1 MYKQHNYY
9 NNISETMKKI
19 GLPLLMILL
28 SLPILAQEERPELI
42 TDRPDATES
51 PSVVPQGAL
60 QIETGALFT
69 SFEEDVLQTQTQTL
83 TYNTTL
89 LRYGLLDNLEL
100 RLGWNVVEQSNKTT
114 GDGLATIESGF
125 SPLLFGMKVNIA
137 QEKGWLPTIG
147 LVGHLFLPFTASED
161 FKPQHTSIDFRFAF
175 DHTLSDSSSIAYNL
189 GAQWEADS
197 LGAAYIYT
205 LAYGYSITDS
215 FGLYAELYGDLPE
228 KNRSNHYWDAG
239 VTYLIL
245 PNLQLDATIGTS
257 ITKGQDLLLSGGF
270 SYRIFK

>member
-1 MYKQHNYY
+1 
-9 NNISETMKKI
+9 MKKT

-42 TDRPDATES
+42 TDRPDATEA
-51 PSVVPQGAL
+51 PSVVPKGAL

-69 SFEEDVLQTQTQTL
+69 SFEEDVLKTQTL

-89 LRYGLLDNLEL
+89 LRFGVLDNLEL
-100 RLGWNVVEQSNKTT
+100 RLGWNVVEQSNKVT
-114 GDGLATIESGF
+114 DVAPAVIESGL
-125 SPLLFGMKVNIA
+125 SPLLLGVKVNIA

-147 LVGHLFLPFTASED
+147 LIGHLFLPFTASEY
-161 FKPQHTSIDFRFAF
+161 FKPQYTSVDFRFAF
-175 DHTLSDSSSIAYNL
+175 DHTLSDTSSIAYNL

-215 FGLYAELYGDLPE
+215 FGFYAELYGDLPE

>member
-1 MYKQHNYY
+1 MSLQFIKHITITLFMTQVF
-9 NNISETMKKI
+9 
-19 GLPLLMILL
+19 
-28 SLPILAQEERPELI
+28 LPIFAQQERPELI
-42 TDRPDATES
+42 TDRPDATEA
-51 PSVVPQGAL
+51 PSVVVRGAL
-60 QIETGALFT
+60 QIESGALFT
-69 SFEEDVLQTQTQTL
+69 SFEDDVLQTNTT

-89 LRYGLLDNLEL
+89 LRFGLLENLEL
-100 RLGWNVVEQSNKTT
+100 RLGWNFVEQRNKLSTAQEEFIQS
-114 GDGLATIESGF
+114 GL
-125 SPLLFGMKVNIA
+125 SPLLLGMKVNIS

-147 LVGHLFLPFTASED
+147 LIGHLFLPFTASDD
-161 FKPQHTSIDFRFAF
+161 FKPQNTSVDFRFAF

-228 KNRSNHYWDAG
+228 NNRSNHFWDAG

>member
-1 MYKQHNYY
+1 MSLQFIKHITITLFMTQVF
-9 NNISETMKKI
+9 
-19 GLPLLMILL
+19 
-28 SLPILAQEERPELI
+28 LPIFAQQERPELI
-42 TDRPDATES
+42 TDRPDATEA
-51 PSVVPQGAL
+51 PSVVVRGAL
-60 QIETGALFT
+60 QIESGALFT
-69 SFEEDVLQTQTQTL
+69 SFEDDVLQTNTT

-89 LRYGLLDNLEL
+89 LRFGLLENLEL
-100 RLGWNVVEQSNKTT
+100 RLGWNFVEQRNKLSTAQEEFIQS
-114 GDGLATIESGF
+114 GL
-125 SPLLFGMKVNIA
+125 SPLLLGMKVNIT

-147 LVGHLFLPFTASED
+147 LIGHLFLPFTASDD
-161 FKPQHTSIDFRFAF
+161 FKPQNTSVDFRFAF

-228 KNRSNHYWDAG
+228 NNRSNHFWDAG

>member
-1 MYKQHNYY
+1 MVTN
-9 NNISETMKKI
+9 KKLTAI
-19 GLPLLMILL
+19 NFLFVMSCFSVFSQQQI
-28 SLPILAQEERPELI
+28 PELI
-42 TDRPDATES
+42 TDRPDATEA
-51 PSVVPQGAL
+51 PSVVPLGAL

-69 SFEEDVLQTQTQTL
+69 SFEENLLQTKTL

-89 LRYGLLDNLEL
+89 LKYGLLDNLEL
-100 RLGWNVVEQSNKTT
+100 RLGWDVVEQSNKTN
-114 GDGLATIESGF
+114 AEAPAVIESGL
-125 SPLLFGMKVNIA
+125 SPLLLGMKVNIA

-147 LVGHLFLPFTASED
+147 LIGHLFLPFTASED
-161 FKPQHTSIDFRFAF
+161 FKPQFTSIDFRFAF
-175 DHTLSDSSSIAYNL
+175 DHTLSDTSSIAYNL

-197 LGAAYIYT
+197 PGAAYIYT

-215 FGLYAELYGDLPE
+215 FGFYAELYGDLPE

>member
-1 MYKQHNYY
+1 MYKQHNHP
-9 NNISETMKKI
+9 NNISQTMKQI
-19 GLPLLMILL
+19 VLPLLMILL
-28 SLPILAQEERPELI
+28 FLPVLAQQERPELI
-42 TDRPDATES
+42 TDRPDATEA
-51 PSVVPQGAL
+51 PSVVPKGAL

-69 SFEEDVLQTQTQTL
+69 SFEEDVLQTQTL

-89 LRYGLLDNLEL
+89 LRFGVLDNLEL
-100 RLGWNVVEQSNKTT
+100 RLGWNVVEQSNKASTEQQAVIHT
-114 GDGLATIESGF
+114 GL

-147 LVGHLFLPFTASED
+147 LIGHLFLPFTASED

-175 DHTLSDSSSIAYNL
+175 DHTLSDTSSIAYNV
-189 GAQWEADS
+189 GAQWDADS

-215 FGLYAELYGDLPE
+215 VGFYAELYGDLPE

-239 VTYLIL
+239 ITYLIL

-270 SYRIFK
+270 SYRIFR

>member
-1 MYKQHNYY
+1 MSLQFTKH
-9 NNISETMKKI
+9 ITITLFMT
-19 GLPLLMILL
+19 LVF
-28 SLPILAQEERPELI
+28 LPIFAQQERPELI
-42 TDRPDATES
+42 TDRPDATEA
-51 PSVVPQGAL
+51 PSVVARGAL
-60 QIETGALFT
+60 QIESGALFT
-69 SFEEDVLQTQTQTL
+69 SFEDDVLQTNTS

-89 LRYGLLDNLEL
+89 LRFGLLENLEL
-100 RLGWNVVEQSNKTT
+100 RLGWNFVEQRNKQSTAQEEVIQS
-114 GDGLATIESGF
+114 GL
-125 SPLLFGMKVNIA
+125 SPLLLGMKVNIT

-147 LVGHLFLPFTASED
+147 LIGHLFLPFTASDD
-161 FKPQHTSIDFRFAF
+161 FKPQNTSVDFRFAF
-175 DHTLSDSSSIAYNL
+175 DHTLSDSSSLAYNL

-228 KNRSNHYWDAG
+228 NNRSNHFWDAG